1 MKPSNIILLLGL
13 LVFTK
18 PTLIAQKKSDNLR
31 NIKKQIE
38 TDITK
43 QRKSTENVIAFNPYL
58 ENKNVNK
65 KTPSL
70 FNIIEK

>member
-38 TDITK
+38 K
-43 QRKSTENVIAFNPYL
+43 YVS
-58 ENKNVNK
+58 
-65 KTPSL
+65 
-70 FNIIEK
+70 